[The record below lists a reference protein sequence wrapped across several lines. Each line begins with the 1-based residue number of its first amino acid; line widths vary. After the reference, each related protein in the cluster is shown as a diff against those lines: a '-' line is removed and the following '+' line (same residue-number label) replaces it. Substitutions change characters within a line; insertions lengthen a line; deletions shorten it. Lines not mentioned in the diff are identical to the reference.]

1 MDNKY
6 YNSERSVQILISL
19 LKQHGIKKII
29 ASPGTTNIPF
39 VGSCMHDPWFEMY
52 SNVDERGAAYMACG
66 LAAES
71 GEPVVISCTG
81 ATASR
86 NYLPGLTEAFYR
98 KLPVIA
104 VTSTQRT
111 DRVGHLCEQVI
122 DRGNIPYDVALVSEY
137 IPIVK
142 DSEDEW
148 SNTIKINRAILA
160 TNRKGGGPT
169 HINLE
174 TSYSKDY
181 SVKVIPEVRKISRIC
196 YDDSFPEL
204 PQGKKAVFIG
214 NHKKMTEEETTVID
228 SFCENN
234 NAVVLCDHTSGY
246 KGKYRINIA
255 LYMYQ
260 DLGEK
265 EFASIDLLIH
275 IGEVSGAHIGFK
287 PKQVWRVNP
296 DGEIRDCFRKL
307 TYVFEMKER
316 EFFNHY
322 FQFDAQSNT
331 SLFHEYD
338 DLMKDLRNRVPVNM
352 PFSNIWV
359 AQQTAERLPKGAAL
373 HLGIL
378 TSLRSWNF
386 FEIPDSVYAYSN
398 TGGFGI
404 DGNMSTM
411 VGGSLVCPNQIHYI
425 VLGDLSFFYDLNASG
440 NRHVGRNIRVLLVNN
455 GVGAEFKIYTHA
467 GLQCFGDDADAYI
480 AARGHFG
487 KQSDALIKHYAED
500 LGFEYLRASTK
511 EEYLA
516 NLERFLM
523 PKLTD
528 KPMMFEIFTNSGDEN
543 SALHSI
549 CNLSVSLSGLL
560 KSITRKTLGEK
571 GVTRLKEAL
580 KK

>member
-86 NYLPGLTEAFYR
+86 NYFPGLTEAFYR

-111 DRVGHLCEQVI
+111 DRIGHLCPQVI
-122 DRGNIPYDVALVSEY
+122 DRENISNDIALVSEF
-137 IPIVK
+137 IPVVK
-142 DSEDEW
+142 DLEDEW

-160 TNRKGGGPT
+160 TVQKGGGPV

-174 TSYSKDY
+174 TCYSKDY
-181 SVKVIPEVRKISRIC
+181 SVKVIPEVRKISRVC
-196 YDDSFPEL
+196 YGDSFPEL

-214 NHKKMTEEETTVID
+214 NHKKMTEEESIAID
-228 SFCENN
+228 SFCESN

-255 LYMYQ
+255 LYTSQ

-265 EFASIDLLIH
+265 SFASIDLLIH
-275 IGEVSGAHIGFK
+275 IGEVSGAYISLK
-287 PKQVWRVNP
+287 PKQVWRVNL
-296 DGEIRDCFRKL
+296 DGEIRDCFRRL
-307 TYVFEMKER
+307 TYIFEMKER
-316 EFFNHY
+316 DFFSRY
-322 FQFDAQSNT
+322 SQSSIQT
-331 SLFHEYD
+331 DVSLFHEYN
-338 DLMKDLRNRVPVNM
+338 DLMEDLRNCVPDNI
-352 PFSNIWV
+352 PFSNIWI
-359 AQQTAERLPKGAAL
+359 AQQTTQRIPQGAAL

-386 FEIPDSVYAYSN
+386 FEIPDSVYAYCN

-411 VGGSLVCPNQIHYI
+411 VGGSLACPNQIHYM

-440 NRHVGRNIRVLLVNN
+440 NRHIGCNIRVLLINN
-455 GVGAEFKIYTHA
+455 GVGAEFKIYTNE
-467 GLQCFGDDADAYI
+467 GLQCFGDNVDEFI

-523 PKLTD
+523 PELTD
-528 KPMMFEIFTNSGDEN
+528 KPIIFEIFTNSEDEN
-543 SALHSI
+543 SALHSMR
-549 CNLSVSLSGLL
+549 NLSLSSSGLL
-560 KSITRKTLGEK
+560 KSIVRKTLGEK
-571 GVTRLKEAL
+571 GIAKLKEVL